1 MAGRQT
7 SKKPNTRRLKDLRV
21 KGKKTAKV
29 KGGATALKTYK
40 LTTGMN
46 VSTGFLGVRGNIS

>member
-7 SKKPNTRRLKDLRV
+7 SKKASPRRLKDLKV
-21 KGKKTAKV
+21 KGKKSV

-40 LTTGMN
+40 VAIGTN
-46 VSTGFLGVRGNIS
+46 LGSFNLGNPR